1 MDDDE
6 NEREKTERKNN
17 FYVFFLVGSTKTAD
31 IAKVAM
37 EERGEEET
45 LLNEV
50 HSCPRIKGTNL
61 CVGYVLLCFLKV
73 YLACFGSMTAAV

>member
-37 EERGEEET
+37 EERGEGET

-50 HSCPRIKGTNL
+50 HSCPRIKHQLYTIQRTNL
-61 CVGYVLLCFLKV
+61 LDRFCYVF
-73 YLACFGSMTAAV
+73 